1 MMAYDSYLPKIEK
14 IVGSAFNV
22 AWLNIGI
29 SLLAGLVI
37 FPAVFALGFTP
48 DQDPSLSL
56 LSCQL
61 FFNKFLLVVFF
72 IVFLVLLLF
81 PISANCY
88 HHRIHTRNLRKLL
101 KVAFSILT
109 NSV

>member
-1 MMAYDSYLPKIEK
+1 MGA
-14 IVGSAFNV
+14 AFNV

-48 DQDPSLSL
+48 DQDPE
-56 LSCQL
+56 
-61 FFNKFLLVVFF
+61 LVFIVLPTVFHQIPFGSVF

-88 HHRIHTRNLRKLL
+88 HHHIHTRNLRKLL

-109 NSV
+109 VFELR